1 MRTFSTSVLAILRAG
16 ALVCVVLLLSG
27 LGLAQK
33 VVTARATIPFTFWA
47 QDHEFQAGDYVFDN
61 EVPGSAAIHREGTNS
76 GIGVSII
83 LYAVPRERENP
94 RVIFVRRDGKCF
106 LFELWSVQGR
116 YVVTAEFEHRGEA
129 SEQQRQ
135 LPLTIVESH
144 DEWLFRTGGQQHSGR
159 HEAGVAT
166 KDAEKPDRRTVIKGR
181 IIGERN
187 EYARGRAESARL
199 NPGKV

>member
-1 MRTFSTSVLAILRAG
+1 MMRTFSTFVLATLRVG
-16 ALVCVVLLLSG
+16 ALVSVVLLLSG

-61 EVPGSAAIHREGTNS
+61 EVPGTAAIHREGTNS

-83 LYAVPRERENP
+83 LYAIPQEKENP
-94 RVIFVRRDGKCF
+94 RVIFVRRDGRYC

-135 LPLTIVESH
+135 VPLTIVESH
-144 DEWLFRTGGQQHSGR
+144 DE
-159 HEAGVAT
+159 
-166 KDAEKPDRRTVIKGR
+166 
-181 IIGERN
+181 
-187 EYARGRAESARL
+187 
-199 NPGKV
+199 